1 LTKPDTQTNQFS
13 LVPGWVPNPYPFISK
28 TNQPGHEKQLF
39 NSMKKCDSINTL
51 VALEQY
57 ILKKNKMSALI
68 LNKNELSKPSTR

>member
-1 LTKPDTQTNQFS
+1 
-13 LVPGWVPNPYPFISK
+13 
-28 TNQPGHEKQLF
+28 
-39 NSMKKCDSINTL
+39 MKKCDSINTL